1 MMGIKGASCRIT
13 GLLAMLALVVGC
25 NLSLA
30 QGIIGAD
37 EPSGGSAEFVSYKMR
52 IGHPMAATHQV
63 GQGYEK
69 FKELVE
75 RKSQGRV
82 TIEIF
87 PDTVIGSDRETHEA
101 MQKGTLE
108 MSSSSTP
115 NMASFTNKF
124 LAVDLPYIIENKEDA
139 KKVADGLPGDV
150 LRAECEKLGMKILMF
165 SDYGFRQAGAVRKAI
180 RTPKD
185 IEGMRW
191 RTTNS
196 PIEIAVFKAL
206 GANPIPVA
214 WGDALTALQQ
224 GAIDGEGNSWS
235 LIYHTKHYEALRF
248 MVETNYNYSYHV
260 LCINKKYFD
269 GLPKDI
275 QDVLIDSAREALDW
289 ERAESDKIEK
299 EAYNAML
306 KMGVEIYHP
315 NGSEMELWKAP
326 AAKIWDD
333 FVVPGKADPEFV
345 DLILK
350 TLGKTRDSLFN
361 NLGKT

>member
-1 MMGIKGASCRIT
+1 MGVKVDSCIFV
-13 GLLAMLALVVGC
+13 GLLSALVLVGGC
-25 NLSLA
+25 NLSPT
-30 QGIIGAD
+30 QGIIGAVKTSD
-37 EPSGGSAEFVSYKMR
+37 ASADPTVYKMR

-63 GQGYEK
+63 GRGYEK

-75 RKSQGRV
+75 HKSRGRV
-82 TIEIF
+82 TVEIF

-124 LAVDLPYIIENKEDA
+124 LAVDLPYIIESKEEA
-139 KKVADGLPGDV
+139 KKVADGPPGDA

-165 SDYGFRQAGAVRKAI
+165 SDYGFRQTGAVRKAI
-180 RTPKD
+180 KTPEN
-185 IEGMRW
+185 IAGMRW

-206 GANPIPVA
+206 GANPIPIA
-214 WGDALTALQQ
+214 WGDVLTALQQ

-235 LIYHTKHYEALRF
+235 LIYHTRHHEALKF
-248 MVETNYNYSYHV
+248 MAETNYNYSYHV
-260 LCINKKYFD
+260 LCINRKYFE

-275 QDVLIDSAREALDW
+275 QEVLTTSATEALDW

-299 EAYNAML
+299 DAYNAML
-306 KMGVEIYHP
+306 KAGVAIYHP
-315 NGSEMELWKAP
+315 NKGEMALWKAP

-350 TLGKTRDSLFN
+350 TLGKTRDSLFKN
-361 NLGKT
+361 